1 MMAVTT
7 TWVENVADLVA
18 ERVRTTQGEG
28 TKIVCASGISPSG
41 PIHLGNLRELITVHL
56 VTEELKLRGWNA
68 EHIHSWDDF
77 DRFRKVPVYVPP
89 EYSAHLGKPLVD
101 VPDPT
106 GEYPNYAERFKD
118 EFATAVAEMGIF
130 PRYITQSIAYRRGDY
145 VPQMIHAMAKR
156 FEIFDILAEFQTLD
170 HFEKSVEQRRAEY
183 YPIRVF
189 CEACGK
195 DETEITGW
203 QPDSATIEYHCFS
216 CQNRASFSLYERVP
230 CKLVWKVDWPMRWA
244 YEQVNFEPAG
254 EDHGAPGSSQ
264 EVGAKIVRDIYG
276 FLAPVFFA
284 YSFVG
289 MAGRTKMSS
298 SMGVSATPRSALDIM
313 EPPILRW
320 LYLRR
325 QPNQKFN
332 IDFGQEVIRLY
343 DEWDSFAARVA
354 SGQGGDTDPKIYDL
368 CVRTSAGPVNRSTLP
383 VSFRLLASAADITQG
398 NEQQM
403 TRIAADALKLPPD
416 APDLS
421 AKLEPRLSCARR
433 WATQYLPDDER
444 TNIRENFAAD
454 VYAGLDEQAKAGLRL
469 LLEKLEGDWSLDGL
483 TALVYGIPKL
493 LLGLPIDAKPNDEL
507 KQAQRNFFIAIYSL
521 VCGSDTGPRLPT
533 LFLSLGAEK
542 VRQLLGG

>member
-1 MMAVTT
+1 MAVTT
-7 TWVENVADLVA
+7 TWVENVADLVE
-18 ERVRTTQGEG
+18 ERVRGTQGAG
-28 TKIVCASGISPSG
+28 SKIVCASGISPSG

-89 EYSAHLGKPLVD
+89 EFSVHLGKPLVD
-101 VPDPT
+101 VPDPA
-106 GEYPNYAERFKD
+106 GEFPNYAERFKQ
-118 EFATAVAEMGIF
+118 EFSDAVAEMGIF
-130 PRYITQSIAYRRGDY
+130 PRFITQSVAYRRGDY
-145 VPQMIHAMAKR
+145 VPQMIHAMEKR
-156 FEIFDILAEFQTLD
+156 FEIFDMLAEHQTLER
-170 HFEKSVEQRRAEY
+170 HEKTVEQRREAY
-183 YPIRVF
+183 YPIRVY

-195 DETEITGW
+195 DETEILGW
-203 QPDSATIEYHCFS
+203 QPDSATIAYHCFS
-216 CQNRASFSLYERVP
+216 CQHRASFSLYERVP

-254 EDHGAPGSSQ
+254 EDHGAPGSSYT
-264 EVGAKIVRDIYG
+264 VGSEIVRDIYG

-298 SMGVSATPRSALDIM
+298 SVGISATPRSALDIM
-313 EPPILRW
+313 EPPIVRW

-343 DEWDSFAARVA
+343 DEWDSFAARV
-354 SGQGGDTDPKIYDL
+354 SRGQGRDTDPKIYDL
-368 CVRTSAGPVNRSTLP
+368 CVRTSAGAVKRSELP
-383 VSFRLLASAADITQG
+383 VSFRMLASSADITQG
-398 NEQQM
+398 NAEQM
-403 TRIAADALKLPPD
+403 MRIAADALKLPPET
-416 APDLS
+416 PDL
-421 AKLEPRLSCARR
+421 AEKLEPRLSCARR

-444 TNIRENFAAD
+444 TTIRAEFDAG
-454 VYAGLDEQAKAGLRL
+454 VYAGLDAQAKAGLRL
-469 LLEKLEGDWSLDGL
+469 LLEKLEDDWSLDGL

-493 LLGLPIDAKPNDEL
+493 LLGLPMDAKPTDEL
-507 KQAQRNFFIAIYSL
+507 KQAQRNFFIAIYAL